1 MERDGPW
8 SPLEILRGGD
18 PSQSTRE
25 GTWEVRA
32 REGETPQRTKVRQQ
46 GKGPSFSIVCWC
58 QMLSQ

>member
-1 MERDGPW
+1 MERDGPR

-18 PSQSTRE
+18 PSQSTSE

-46 GKGPSFSIVCWC
+46 GKGPSFSIVC
-58 QMLSQ
+58 